1 MHIHFTTIKISD
13 KETVL
18 GLFKEAAE
26 KISRME
32 IDHWQYWKN
41 PPKSKVEWVE
51 EGIHNN
57 EFFFIKND
65 ADDLVGM
72 VRILKEDLMYWG
84 QQKEEALYV
93 HSLVVRDAYNG
104 TGIGKTVLEMVG
116 EEAKKQNRKFLRLD
130 ADSKNS
136 KLCAYYENMGF
147 QKVGTKALPLSV
159 NNLYEKAVRK
169 TVTRLKLSIIFII

>member
-1 MHIHFTTIKISD
+1 MHIQLMPINIID

-18 GLFKEAAE
+18 SLFKEAAE

-51 EGIHNN
+51 EGIRNN
-57 EFFFIKND
+57 EFFFIKNEM
-65 ADDLVGM
+65 DDLVGM

-104 TGIGKTVLEMVG
+104 NGIGRIVLEMVG
-116 EEAKKQNRKFLRLD
+116 EEAKRLNRKFLRLD
-130 ADSKNS
+130 ADSRNP

-147 QKVGTKALPLSV
+147 HKVGTKALSLSV
-159 NNLYEKAVRK
+159 NNLYEKSVK
-169 TVTRLKLSIIFII
+169 

>member
-1 MHIHFTTIKISD
+1 MHIQLMPINIID

-18 GLFKEAAE
+18 SLFKEAAE

-51 EGIHNN
+51 EGIRNN
-57 EFFFIKND
+57 EFFFIKNET
-65 ADDLVGM
+65 DDLVGM

-104 TGIGKTVLEMVG
+104 NGIGKIVLEMVG
-116 EEAKKQNRKFLRLD
+116 EEAKWLNRKYLRLD

-136 KLCAYYENMGF
+136 KLCTYYENMGF
-147 QKVGTKALPLSV
+147 IKVGTKALPLSV
-159 NNLYEKAVRK
+159 NNLYEKAVRQ
-169 TVTRLKLSIIFII
+169 